1 MIMAKKPRT
10 SSPTEFASNST
21 ENQGN
26 SFINF
31 YNFYLVIFHFK

>member
-1 MIMAKKPRT
+1 MSMAKKPRT
-10 SSPTEFASNST
+10 SSPTEFGSNST

-31 YNFYLVIFHFK
+31 YNFLFGYFSF